1 MAGGG
6 HPSILEE
13 FPESLSMKQ
22 DKINIH
28 RMDHIAV
35 YQPQNKTTAVAGFTW
50 CDTGGFQY
58 MYTVIMSQLMLTLS

>member
-13 FPESLSMKQ
+13 FPESLPKQ

-28 RMDHIAV
+28 RMDYIAV
-35 YQPQNKTTAVAGFTW
+35 YQPQNQTTAIAGFTW
-50 CDTGGFQY
+50 CDSGVFQY
-58 MYTVIMSQLMLTLS
+58 MSTVIMSHLMFTLS